1 MNKEEY
7 LKELDKAFGDF
18 KFFPEDHHY
27 EYKGETIEL
36 GVTTFIEQY
45 ANEFDAEMI
54 AKRIATK
61 NNRSVEEILKNWE
74 YKRDFSCEKGTN
86 GHCKA
91 QSLWNN
97 EIYRPLHF
105 DGSEAF
111 KKVNEAIYKQAIDFY
126 NDYKDKLEHLADEYV
141 IGDVQCNLAS
151 CIDHIFISRLTR
163 GLILVDY
170 KTNSEMY
177 KNEKYAKP
185 MKAPL
190 QHLKDTKINH
200 YALQLSIYKYL
211 VETHTDL
218 KFEDMFIVWFSE
230 LNENYKIIRVPYLKN
245 EVNEI
250 LERRKWGF

>member
-1 MNKEEY
+1 MTREEY
-7 LKELDKAFGDF
+7 LKELNKAFGDF
-18 KFFPEDHHY
+18 KFFEEDHHY
-27 EYKGETIEL
+27 EYKGKKIEL
-36 GVTTFIEQY
+36 GVTTFIGKY
-45 ANEFDAEMI
+45 ANEFDSQTI
-54 AKRIATK
+54 AKRVAKKRECTL
-61 NNRSVEEILKNWE
+61 EEVLKEWD

-91 QSLWNN
+91 QSLWNG
-97 EIYRPLHF
+97 EIYHPLSF
-105 DGSEAF
+105 DGSETF
-111 KKVNEAIYKQAIDFY
+111 KMANEAIYKQAIDFY

-141 IGDVQCNLAS
+141 IGDAQCNLAS
-151 CIDHIFISRLTR
+151 CIDHIFINRLTK
-163 GLILVDY
+163 GMVLVDY

-211 VETHTDL
+211 VETHTNL

-230 LNENYKIIRVPYLKN
+230 LNENYQIVNVPYLKN
-245 EVNEI
+245 EVETI
-250 LERRKWGF
+250 LEWRKWE